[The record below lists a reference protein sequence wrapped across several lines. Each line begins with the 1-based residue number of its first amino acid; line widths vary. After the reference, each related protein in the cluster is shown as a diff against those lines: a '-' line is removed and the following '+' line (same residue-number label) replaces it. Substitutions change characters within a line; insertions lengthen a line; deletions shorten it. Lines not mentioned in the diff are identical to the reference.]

1 MKEQVLQ
8 IEQAVSVID
17 QALNAASTKGVFNLK
32 DSSLVNQALEM
43 VKSYFVKPETD
54 EVIEAD
60 EVEDHT
66 EHQIIE

>member
-8 IEQAVSVID
+8 IEQAVNVID

-60 EVEDHT
+60 EAEDHT

>member
-43 VKSYFVKPETD
+43 VKSYFVKPDTD
-54 EVIEAD
+54 EVLEAG

>member
-60 EVEDHT
+60 EAEDHT